1 MIYNQFRNHS
11 GRLVINFSKVPSL
24 LYWWYKRR
32 IIKKF
37 DLKPVTKIVEDLD
50 VKFQTFQSENGYK
63 ISLEWDNWSGFLIVS
78 LDEKSENFVLKIA
91 NFLGYSDQS
100 NK

>member
-1 MIYNQFRNHS
+1 MTYEQLRDNKD
-11 GRLVINFSKVPSL
+11 RLTINFSKIPSL

-37 DLKPVTKIVEDLD
+37 DLKAVTSIVEDLD

-63 ISLEWDNWSGFLIVS
+63 ISLEWDTWSGFSIVALNKES
-78 LDEKSENFVLKIA
+78 EKLVMNILK
-91 NFLGYSDQS
+91 FMT
-100 NK
+100 